1 MLNSSL
7 LGGSKPSSGG
17 LCPPKIPHDDN
28 EVVCGCKLM
37 AEMREVDGCHC

>member
-17 LCPPKIPHDDN
+17 LCPQKIPHD

-37 AEMREVDGCHC
+37 AEMRQVDGCHC